1 MKICS
6 KFRYLV
12 GCLVLS
18 GAAASA
24 TTLTG
29 SFTGDDQSFQYTWNL
44 AQATTVT
51 AATTSYAAGG
61 FVPVVSL
68 FNATTGAFV
77 AVDGGDASCTNGRMK
92 DGTTGLCNDA
102 FLNTAVAAGSYK
114 VVLTEFDNFPNGN
127 FSDGFSEA
135 GNGNFTSAACG
146 TSGPFWETDLAP
158 CVQRTGNYS
167 LNLSTASTA
176 TPEPAT
182 VWLILPVLA
191 IAAYRFRRVKTQ
203 AARIS

>member
-1 MKICS
+1 MKLCS
-6 KFRYLV
+6 TLIYLV
-12 GCLVLS
+12 GSLALS

-24 TTLTG
+24 TTLNG
-29 SFTGDDQSFQYTWNL
+29 SFTTDDQSFTYTWNL

-61 FVPVVSL
+61 FVPVLSL
-68 FNATTGAFV
+68 FNATTGAFI
-77 AVDGGDASCTNGRMK
+77 AVDGGDAMCTNGRMK
-92 DGTTGLCNDA
+92 DGATGLCNDA
-102 FLNTAVAAGSYK
+102 FLNTAVSAGSYK

-127 FSDGFSEA
+127 LSDGFSET
-135 GNGNFTSAACG
+135 GNGNFTSAVCS

-167 LNLSTASTA
+167 LNLTTASTA

-182 VWLILPVLA
+182 VWLMLPVLA
-191 IAAYRFRRVKTQ
+191 IAAYRFRRLKAQ
-203 AARIS
+203 SARIS